1 MTALAARILIP
12 LVVVGAIIA
21 AFLHMNAR
29 LDAAT
34 ARAELAASE
43 KQAAEGRIT
52 EQAKTIDVL
61 ATRMLDDHQ
70 AAKRLNDLSN
80 NLAAAQRRAE
90 QKIERL
96 THENAEYRR
105 WAAEQLPAD
114 VVRMRERPEIT
125 GGQGYLDW
133 LSARDALP
141 TAGDQPQPERTPEP

>member
-12 LVVVGAIIA
+12 LGVVGAIIA
-21 AFLHMNAR
+21 TFLYLNAR

-34 ARAELAASE
+34 ARADLAVSQ
-43 KQAAEGRIT
+43 KQAAESRIT
-52 EQAKTIDVL
+52 EQAATIDVL
-61 ATRMLDDHQ
+61 ATRMLDDHR
-70 AAKRLNDLSN
+70 AAERLTDLNN
-80 NLAAAQRRAE
+80 NLAAAQRRTE

-105 WAAEQLPAD
+105 WAAEQLPAA

-133 LSARDALP
+133 VSARDAVP
-141 TAGDQPQPERTPEP
+141 PAVDGTAAERRPEP

>member
-1 MTALAARILIP
+1 MSLAARILIP
-12 LVVVGAIIA
+12 LGVVGAIIA
-21 AFLHMNAR
+21 AFLHLNAS

-34 ARAELAASE
+34 ARAELAVSE

-52 EQAKTIDVL
+52 EQTKTIDVL
-61 ATRMLDDHQ
+61 ATKLLADHQ
-70 AAKRLNDLSN
+70 ATQRLNDLSN
-80 NLAAAQRRAE
+80 NLAAAQRRTE

-105 WAAEQLPAD
+105 WAAEQLPAA

-133 LSARDALP
+133 LSSRDALP
-141 TAGDQPQPERTPEP
+141 AAGDQPQPERPPQP